1 MDTSGPLPELP
12 RYEEFRHLDPTTAD
26 YDRQTLRP
34 PRLWIDMDDATYK
47 QQLDHL
53 LDNIDAIDTFHRPN
67 LMSQHVRYMD

>member
-1 MDTSGPLPELP
+1 
-12 RYEEFRHLDPTTAD
+12 
-26 YDRQTLRP
+26 LRP

-67 LMSQHVRYMD
+67 LMSQHVRYVD